1 MKTNNLFNAFA
12 IGFALVIAGC
22 DTYEP
27 SPVASEVEK
36 SAASADRNSTSGRMA
51 TLPLGGASGFAVL
64 AATTITNDG
73 ASLITGD
80 IGVSPGTAITGFQ
93 QVPFNTIVG
102 PGTVTA
108 GLGVVSGTIY
118 AGDPT

>member
-1 MKTNNLFNAFA
+1 MKTQNLFTAFA
-12 IGFALVIAGC
+12 VGLALVIAGC

-27 SPVASEVEK
+27 TPIAGEIENGVP
-36 SAASADRNSTSGRMA
+36 TSGRTSRSGRVA
-51 TLPLGGASGFAVL
+51 TLSLGGASGFAVL

-73 ASLITGD
+73 ASLINGD

-93 QVPFNTIVG
+93 PAPINTIMG

-108 GLGVVSGTIY
+108 GLGVVN
-118 AGDPT
+118 